1 MNILNI
7 VASKQWDIV
16 AYQAM
21 HMSIQLQ
28 KLGHNAIL
36 MCPGDSMLAVQAEK
50 HNLPIKQMTFLS
62 KMGFFE
68 GSLYDVVH
76 FFDPASANVRILKKI
91 SASSKIFISQIAL
104 ATGLA
109 RLKEFEPYVTRFL
122 ASCPSVQED
131 LCAAGIAPA
140 KTFVVPPALN
150 IGRWESAML
159 IKPAMFLKRPYKV
172 GTISMDKTLK
182 EQEFFLKVAKAVLAV
197 LPETNFMVVG
207 FKDERIRT
215 MARSLEISHKVDVLW
230 ERNDIPEVMAMLH
243 IFVKTTERGALSM
256 SLIEAQASGVAC
268 VVPRVRGLS
277 DFIIHERNGI
287 LVEPGNIAAFVKAI
301 AYLIENP
308 PVCHTISKMAYDQVN
323 FNMSVPVAANLLI
336 RLYEDAVGY
345 AVVKT
350 RSRIFLSR
358 LCVCSL

>member
-1 MNILNI
+1 MSACGFDPQEGVPAMNVLNI
-7 VASKQWDIV
+7 VGSKQWDIV

-36 MCPGDSMLAVQAEK
+36 MCPGDSMLAVQAER

-76 FFDPASANVRILKKI
+76 FFDSASANVRILKKI
-91 SASSKIFISQIAL
+91 SASSKIFISQVPMGGPK
-104 ATGLA
+104 TMT

-182 EQEFFLKVAKAVLAV
+182 EQEFFLKVAKEVLAV

-207 FKDERIRT
+207 FKDEKIRE
-215 MARSLEISHKVDVLW
+215 MARKLDISHKVDVLW

-243 IFVKTTERGALSM
+243 IFVKTIDHSGLSL

-277 DFIIHERNGI
+277 DFTIHERNGL
-287 LVEPGNIAAFVKAI
+287 LVEPGNSAAFTKAI
-301 AYLIENP
+301 IYLIENP
-308 PVCHTISKMAYDQVN
+308 PVCHSISKMAYDQVN
-323 FNMSVPVAANLLI
+323 FNMSVPVVANLLC
-336 RLYEDAVGY
+336 RMYEDAVG
-345 AVVKT
+345 T
-350 RSRIFLSR
+350 PL
-358 LCVCSL
+358 